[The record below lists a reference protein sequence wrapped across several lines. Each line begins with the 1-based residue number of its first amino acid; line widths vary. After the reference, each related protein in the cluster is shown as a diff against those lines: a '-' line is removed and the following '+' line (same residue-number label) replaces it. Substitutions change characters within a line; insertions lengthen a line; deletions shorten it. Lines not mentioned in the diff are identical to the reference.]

1 MEFFTV
7 LDQIVILFLLL
18 VVGYWARAS
27 GALDQQGIQGLTS
40 FLVRFA
46 LPAMIIGSLQVPFS
60 DQLLAQGKEVLLLS
74 LIFYLI
80 AFIVAWPLPRMLG
93 VTGPGSG
100 TYQFLL
106 AFPNVAFM
114 GYPVITA
121 IFGKGALF
129 YASLYMLPF
138 NLLAFTV
145 GILMLKRTGG
155 GLSDLDPKILL
166 NPGVTA
172 VVVGLIF
179 FLTSFTLPGPI
190 GGAVTLLGDLTTPL
204 SMVVIGGVLAEM
216 AFKSVFSNWRVYVVS
231 VMRLLLVPLLT
242 WVILRSFITDPL
254 MLGIPV
260 ILAAMPSA
268 ANAVLLAEEYK
279 SDAELA
285 SQGVFISTLF
295 CIITIPMIAEL
306 VA

>member
-1 MEFFTV
+1 MEYFAV

-18 VVGYWARAS
+18 VVGYWARVS
-27 GALDQQGIQGLTS
+27 GALDRQGIQGLTS

-46 LPAMIIGSLQVPFS
+46 LPALIIGSLQVPFS
-60 DQLLAQGKEVLLLS
+60 AQVLDQGREVLVLS
-74 LIFYLI
+74 VVFYLI

-93 VTGPGSG
+93 VTGAGSG

-106 AFPNVAFM
+106 AFPNVGFM
-114 GYPVITA
+114 GFPVIA
-121 IFGKGALF
+121 AVFGKGALF

-155 GLSDLDPKILL
+155 GLADLDPKVLA
-166 NPGVTA
+166 NPGVTS
-172 VVVGLIF
+172 VFVGLIF
-179 FLTSFTLPGPI
+179 FLTSSTLPGPI

-204 SMVVIGGVLAEM
+204 SMVMVGGVLAEM
-216 AFKSVFSNWRVYVVS
+216 ALRTVFSNWRVYLVS
-231 VMRLLLVPLLT
+231 AMRLLLVPLIT

-268 ANAVLLAEEYK
+268 VNAVLLAEEYS
-279 SDAELA
+279 SDPELA
-285 SQGVFISTLF
+285 SQGVFISTFF
-295 CIITIPMIAEL
+295 CIFTIPLIAQL
-306 VA
+306 VT